1 METLLNAST
10 AGDVLTVEENDDD
23 KYRPYNEQPETY
35 IVPVIFSIIFI
46 VGVIGNGCLIYILL
60 RHKSMRSIPNTFIF
74 NLALGDLFILLFT
87 VPFTSTIYT
96 FEVGNSLVKNLQF
109 SSFDVEERKLFI
121 FSPGR
126 SVNSSARRPNLQR

>member
-1 METLLNAST
+1 MMRQILEMNSNYSNST
-10 AGDVLTVEENDDD
+10 AVNTNDDD
-23 KYRPYNEQPETY
+23 DDVYLPYNERPETY
-35 IVPVIFSIIFI
+35 IVPVVFGIIFL

-96 FEVGNSLVKNLQF
+96 FEVGNQ
-109 SSFDVEERKLFI
+109 
-121 FSPGR
+121 
-126 SVNSSARRPNLQR
+126 

>member
-10 AGDVLTVEENDDD
+10 AGDVITVEENDDD

-35 IVPVIFSIIFI
+35 IVPVIFSIIFL

-96 FEVGNSLVKNLQF
+96 FEVGNQ
-109 SSFDVEERKLFI
+109 
-121 FSPGR
+121 
-126 SVNSSARRPNLQR
+126 

>member
-126 SVNSSARRPNLQR
+126 SVNSSARRLNSQR